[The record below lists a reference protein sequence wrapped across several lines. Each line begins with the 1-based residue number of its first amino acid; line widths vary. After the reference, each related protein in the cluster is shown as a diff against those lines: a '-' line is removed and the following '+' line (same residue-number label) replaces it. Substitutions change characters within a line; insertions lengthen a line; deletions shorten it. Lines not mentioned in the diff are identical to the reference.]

1 MSNNYNWTISALDCF
16 PNANGQTDVVMT
28 AHWRCEGND
37 GTTAN
42 TGSVYSTQSLV
53 YEEGH
58 PFTPYAN
65 LTNELVVGWVQSAMG
80 EMVVQGIHSS
90 IDTQITQKQN
100 PPIITPALP
109 W

>member
-1 MSNNYNWTISALDCF
+1 
-16 PNANGQTDVVMT
+16 
-28 AHWRCEGND
+28 
-37 GTTAN
+37 
-42 TGSVYSTQSLV
+42 
-53 YEEGH
+53 
-58 PFTPYAN
+58 
-65 LTNELVVGWVQSAMG
+65 MG